1 MLGLIEEHMKFNE
14 DTVSKLID
22 ELFEKY
28 EKRYID
34 EDEYK
39 IFFTLKGL
47 NPDEIED
54 LIFHAY
60 RLGIIDVGVDVKGD
74 GKTLISIWKA
84 EDEEG
89 ISEDDILKKF

>member
-1 MLGLIEEHMKFNE
+1 MKFND

-39 IFFTLKGL
+39 IFFELKGL

-60 RLGIIDVGVDVKGD
+60 RLGIIDVGIDTKD
-74 GKTLISIWKA
+74 SGKRLLCIWKA
-84 EDEEG
+84 EDEDTV
-89 ISEDDILKKF
+89 SEDDILKKF